1 MLFPTFCELSF
12 CLFVYLFIIVCA
24 TCDQRASFSSSLVDS
39 RDLTSH
45 QTCAAFTQP
54 SYLTS
59 PGWGFLRTD
68 FVP

>member
-12 CLFVYLFIIVCA
+12 CLFVYLLIIVCSI
-24 TCDQRASFSSSLVDS
+24 CDQWPSFSSSIVDS

-45 QTCAAFTQP
+45 QTSAAFTQL

-59 PGWGFLRTD
+59 PEWGFLRID